1 MSKKILLITF
11 STLLILTSCFSGKN
25 DWIQINSL
33 SNTGVKLNNTDS
45 LSSEEQ
51 QEKRKESILKNMKSE
66 DKQIFLDLDQA
77 RIGKDTKKVI
87 ELEKQIKTLEEA
99 KRKELDEAV
108 KNWDDKKAFISSTSS
123 LLAEP
128 LATSGWLV
136 TTTNK

>member
-108 KNWDDKKAFISSTSS
+108 KNWDDKKAIEIRKSMRVFD
-123 LLAEP
+123 EF
-128 LATSGWLV
+128 
-136 TTTNK
+136 KR